1 MKIPFTF
8 TDGPLAGAA
17 PANGFRIDS
26 SLVGLE
32 PVVGDKRFIME
43 WDRTR
48 VGGGYVAGL
57 YRFVRGEDGKVTAV
71 HVPGDDDKAL
81 DASAVLAE
89 RQAKV
94 AADAVKKVQELAAVH
109 PEVREMLK
117 ET

>member
-17 PANGFRIDS
+17 PANGFSIDS

-32 PVVGDKRFIME
+32 PAVGDKRFIMA

-71 HVPGDDDKAL
+71 HVPGADDKAL
-81 DASAVLAE
+81 DNTAVASE
-89 RQAKV
+89 QAARV
-94 AADAVKKVQELAAVH
+94 AADAVKKVQELAAAH